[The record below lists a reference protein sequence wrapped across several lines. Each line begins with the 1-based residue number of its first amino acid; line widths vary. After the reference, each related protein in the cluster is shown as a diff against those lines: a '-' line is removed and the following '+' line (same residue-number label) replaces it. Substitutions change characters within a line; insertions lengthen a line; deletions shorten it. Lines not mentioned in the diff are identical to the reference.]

1 MPSSSDFPAQGKVI
15 RVEAGFVIFVPSNTS
30 YELKL
35 NTSGRYDG
43 PVDTVIDVTVS
54 ATARKLWTISSGGNF
69 VAPIQGPPRIV
80 QGRIKYLDEKVMV
93 VQAGLPVLVELP
105 SQDTA
110 CDLNAGALTV
120 GKLVNVALMP
130 GASLQLAATVAAK

>member
-15 RVEAGFVIFVPSNTS
+15 RIEAGFVIFAPSNTN

-35 NTSGRYDG
+35 NTPGRYEG
-43 PVDTVIDVTVS
+43 PLDTVIEVTIS
-54 ATARKLWTISSGGNF
+54 AAARKLWTISSGGNF

-93 VQAGLPVLVELP
+93 VQAGVPVLVEVPIL
-105 SQDTA
+105 DTA
-110 CDLNAGALTV
+110 CDLNAGPLTV
-120 GKLVNVALMP
+120 GSLVNAALVP
-130 GASLQLAATVAAK
+130 GASLQLATPVAAK